1 MIYFPASGNVHR
13 TIPCP
18 LCPRDTIY
26 RSAAGQKST
35 ALHQTGALMSFFLK
49 PKATPYALYCSC
61 KYACKFCNAFAKGA
75 NSGEGVTPS
84 LRNKCREWVY
94 YRGELSG
101 KKRILKAL
109 SNYIKGEIDVGL
121 FANAYHKILCEEYA
135 KSQNPWNI
143 TPEGLAAAGIG
154 SE

>member
-1 MIYFPASGNVHR
+1 MGYIIDFLINWGYWGMLV
-13 TIPCP
+13 
-18 LCPRDTIY
+18 
-26 RSAAGQKST
+26 SA
-35 ALHQTGALMSFFLK
+35 F
-49 PKATPYALYCSC
+49 
-61 KYACKFCNAFAKGA
+61 
-75 NSGEGVTPS
+75 
-84 LRNKCREWVY
+84 
-94 YRGELSG
+94 LSG

-143 TPEGLAAAGIG
+143 TSEGLAAAGIG